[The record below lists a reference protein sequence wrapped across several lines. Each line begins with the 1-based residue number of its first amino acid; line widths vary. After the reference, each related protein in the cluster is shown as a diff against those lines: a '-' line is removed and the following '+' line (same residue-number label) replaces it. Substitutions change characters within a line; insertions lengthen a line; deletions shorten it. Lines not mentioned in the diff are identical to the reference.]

1 MGDLSR
7 GGVIFSLLHHQ
18 DGSSIFHLGRSIVLV
33 AIGSFPP
40 TEAQWLF
47 VEKLLFRGKQGFY
60 LPTGRASAVG
70 GERGRGWDSPQSP
83 LVDFFCKYSFCF
95 GERTSSSSRRRT

>member
-40 TEAQWLF
+40 TEVQWLF

-95 GERTSSSSRRRT
+95 GERTSSSSRHCT

>member
-1 MGDLSR
+1 MGTDGGPEQGR
-7 GGVIFSLLHHQ
+7 GDILSLLSHQ
-18 DGSSIFHLGRSIVLV
+18 DGSSIFHLGRSIVLA
-33 AIGSFPP
+33 AIGSFPS

-70 GERGRGWDSPQSP
+70 GERGEMGFLAEPSGG
-83 LVDFFCKYSFCF
+83 FFL
-95 GERTSSSSRRRT
+95 